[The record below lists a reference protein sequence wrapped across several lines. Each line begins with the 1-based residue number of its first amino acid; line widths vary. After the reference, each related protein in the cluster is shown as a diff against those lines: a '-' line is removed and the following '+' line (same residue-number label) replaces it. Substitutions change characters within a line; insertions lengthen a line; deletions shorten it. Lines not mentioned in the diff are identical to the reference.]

1 MQDISPHSP
10 EARRKRLAAI
20 QARFGSQVV
29 ERVRPGTRPFEVG
42 KRVLVGVYN
51 DGFIHA
57 GNIAYL
63 SLLSMFPFFILAAAV
78 AQLLGSSEGA
88 QAAVVNVLGSLP
100 PSIAAVIRAPVA
112 EVLTARQGPLLW
124 FGALVGLWTASSF
137 IETIRDILRRAY
149 GVKYTAPFWEYRL
162 ISATFMLGL
171 ILLLMIALAT
181 TVLLSSIEAFI
192 VAKVPQL
199 ASIEDTL
206 TLLRIVPAL
215 ALYLTVYLT
224 FVVLTPSRYRK
235 RGCRKWPGAA
245 LVTLWWIGTATLLP
259 KAISLAG
266 GYDLTYGSLAGVM
279 IALLFFFTVGL
290 GVVMGAELNAGLAET
305 DATALEGEHYAG
317 PHAATLEVEAP
328 EPGEKV
334 TITPSQ
340 AEEVPATE
348 RAVVEAAEEG
358 KIV

>member
-1 MQDISPHSP
+1 MQDVSPQSP

-20 QARFGSQVV
+20 QARFGTQVV
-29 ERVRPGTRPFEVG
+29 ERVKPGTKPFEVA
-42 KRVLVGVYN
+42 KRVAIGVYN

-63 SLLSMFPFFILAAAV
+63 SLLSMFPFFILAAAI
-78 AQLLGSSEGA
+78 AQLLGSSTGA
-88 QAAVVNVLGSLP
+88 QQIVAQVLSSLPPQIAAVV
-100 PSIAAVIRAPVA
+100 REPVA

-149 GVKYTAPFWEYRL
+149 GVKYTKPFWEYRL
-162 ISATFMLGL
+162 ISVALMLGL
-171 ILLLMIALAT
+171 VLLLMIALAT

-192 VAKVPQL
+192 VAKVPEF
-199 ASIEDTL
+199 AEVEDTL
-206 TLLRIVPAL
+206 TLLRIVPAA
-215 ALYLTVYLT
+215 ALYVTVYLI

-235 RGCRKWPGAA
+235 RGCRKWPGAV
-245 LVTLWWIGTATLLP
+245 LVTGWWIGTAVLLP

-279 IALLFFFTVGL
+279 IALLFFFVVGL

-305 DATALEGEHYAG
+305 EARALEGEHYTG

-348 RAVVEAAEEG
+348 GEVVQAAEEG